1 MFQAVFVLAVA
12 VVAYAEE
19 KKDEQVA
26 EKKQEKRGVLGL
38 GYGAAPALSYAAPA
52 LAAPAISYATP
63 ALAAPAV
70 SYATSAIAHAP
81 TLSYAAPALAAPALA
96 APALAAP
103 AFAAPSLAAPA
114 LAAPAIAAHALAAPA
129 IAPSAAVSTHHF
141 IFLHFIVITKVQS
154 RAQLMLSCQQNTEVS
169 S

>member
-1 MFQAVFVLAVA
+1 VFQAVFVLAVA
-12 VVAYAEE
+12 VVANAEE
-19 KKDEQVA
+19 KKDEQTA
-26 EKKQEKRGVLGL
+26 EKKQDKRGVFGL

-70 SYATSAIAHAP
+70 SYATSAFAHAP

-103 AFAAPSLAAPA
+103 ALAAPA
-114 LAAPAIAAHALAAPA
+114 LAAPAITH
-129 IAPSAAVSTHHF
+129 SAAVSNHN
-141 IFLHFIVITKVQS
+141 FLFTIS
-154 RAQLMLSCQQNTEVS
+154 L
-169 S
+169 